1 MHEAEEKL
9 RKKKHMYTM
18 YTTVHSVSA
27 NGAQKDAWA
36 YANVFLG

>member
-9 RKKKHMYTM
+9 RKKHM

>member
-1 MHEAEEKL
+1 MHEAEEKF
-9 RKKKHMYTM
+9 RKKHMYT
-18 YTTVHSVSA
+18 TAHSVSA